1 MYYGDLKKTDIANG
15 IGVRVTLFVSGCT
28 HHCPGCFQ
36 PETWDFS
43 YGNPFTKETED
54 KIIASLENPFIS
66 GLSLLGGEP
75 MEPQNQKALLPFL
88 KRVKE
93 LFPNKNI
100 WCYTGY
106 TLKTPYSIDT
116 QANIEETPEFLSLI
130 DVLVD
135 GKFIE
140 AEYDISLKFRGSK
153 NQRLIDMNKTRA
165 ENKIICLEI

>member
-1 MYYGDLKKTDIANG
+1 MNYAEIKFNDIANG
-15 IGVRVTLFVSGCT
+15 LGVRVSLFVSGCT
-28 HHCPGCFQ
+28 HRCKGCFN
-36 PETWDFS
+36 EVAWDFS